1 MRVDDAFSRC
11 HRFVVDC
18 GKTSVLAI
26 SLLPMPKSSC
36 AERTILVAKIPA
48 NTRVES
54 NVAVLRGMCH
64 ESVLC
69 VGVECA
75 KTCYFITPFMAGTS
89 FHQMEPKADM
99 TMFYSGPPFSILRFS
114 GKLHSCT

>member
-36 AERTILVAKIPA
+36 AERTILVAKILA

-64 ESVLC
+64 DSVLC
-69 VGVECA
+69 VGVKCA
-75 KTCYFITPFMAGTS
+75 KTCYFITPFMAVTY
-89 FHQMEPKADM
+89 FIK
-99 TMFYSGPPFSILRFS
+99 
-114 GKLHSCT
+114 